1 MFPRAI
7 EGITV
12 KRVCLLCYVSG
23 LGNMHLASCHL
34 TPMGSRLELVV
45 LAATAWREYSV
56 RLPRRDV
63 KRVREAAAGER
74 PRSLIADVSACSAPV
89 LTRTPGHSQVHAARN
104 MPNARIA
111 HLSQPIHRERRTPA
125 KSVPPTAV
133 MYGEPAGKSGL
144 KRFVTMPQP
153 SRPHTP

>member
-1 MFPRAI
+1 MFPCAI
-7 EGITV
+7 EATV
-12 KRVCLLCYVSG
+12 SVRLLCYASG
-23 LGNMHLASCHL
+23 FGNTHLALSHL
-34 TPMGSRLELVV
+34 TPMGLELVV
-45 LAATAWREYSV
+45 LASNCIATAWREYSV
-56 RLPRRDV
+56 RLPRRDIKSV
-63 KRVREAAAGER
+63 GEAAAGER